1 MKDQLNRIIPIHSL
15 PKRIVSL
22 VPSQTELLCD
32 LGLEPFIVGVTKF
45 CVHPHHIKTKA
56 TVVGGTKQVHFDK
69 IKALNPDIILCNQ
82 EENTL
87 EMVQELEKIAP
98 VHVSVI
104 YSIEDCLELID
115 MYGTLFS
122 IETKANSIIT
132 ELKEKRTDF
141 LKFIKGQAKQRVA
154 YFIWKQ
160 PWMVA
165 ANHTFIDALLQL
177 NNLENCYKN
186 LERYPEIELTEDG
199 NTNVD
204 LVLLS
209 SEPYPFK
216 ERHVQTLQSFFP
228 KSKVRL
234 VDGEMF
240 SWYGYRLV
248 NAFDYF
254 KMLHQNDWNQRF

>member
-1 MKDQLNRIIPIHSL
+1 MKDQLNRTIPLHSL

-45 CVHPHHIKTKA
+45 CVHPHTIRTKA
-56 TVVGGTKQVHFDK
+56 AVVGGTKTVNYK
-69 IKALNPDIILCNQ
+69 TITALKPDIILCNQ

-87 EMVQELEKIAP
+87 EMVRELEKIAP
-98 VHVSVI
+98 VHISVI
-104 YSIEDCLELID
+104 YTINDCLKLIE
-115 MYGTLFS
+115 MYGRLFS
-122 IETKANSIIT
+122 VETKADNIIT
-132 ELKEKRTDF
+132 ELKEKQTDF
-141 LKFIKGQAKQRVA
+141 LKFIKGQEKQSVV

-165 ANHTFIDALLQL
+165 ASRTFIDALLQL

-186 LERYPEIELTEDG
+186 LERYPEIELTEGG
-199 NTNVD
+199 NGRVD

-209 SEPYPFK
+209 SEPYPFREK
-216 ERHVQTLQSFFP
+216 HIQALRSFYP
-228 KSKVRL
+228 KARIRL

-248 NAFDYF
+248 KAFDYF
-254 KMLHQNDWNQRF
+254 KMLHQNDWNQNF